1 MHSRAGGDVHVKQ
14 GTLFLTDIGITV
26 FIISGHLNVRCGFVC
41 VCMCVFLILE
51 WIMRC
56 KQNSNYSDLYSNLY
70 MLLYQRNLLRTFIFK
85 IQKCFKV
92 LMSNSGNRIVD
103 GGETPSGMWFTE
115 KKEGKEKLS

>member
-1 MHSRAGGDVHVKQ
+1 MEAECGQWVGIHSRAGGDVHVKQ

-92 LMSNSGNRIVD
+92 LMSN
-103 GGETPSGMWFTE
+103 
-115 KKEGKEKLS
+115 